1 MQSKFTAIEI
11 ETITGRILKQL
22 YQKENIQ
29 IKPFEKTELENNFYD
44 VAISNVPF
52 GNYGVF
58 DKDYSKEN
66 FKIHD
71 YFFAKALDKVKVG
84 GVVAFITTKNTMDK
98 MTPEI
103 REYIAKRADLLG
115 AIRLPK
121 NAFPNTEVTTDII
134 FLQKREKMREEMPEW
149 VNTEEYF
156 TDVHINKYFLD
167 HPEMVMGELKE
178 TTNQFSADLDVVLK
192 DGNLEEMLEL

>member
-29 IKPFEKTELENNFYD
+29 IKPFEKTELDNNFYD

-58 DKDYSKEN
+58 DKDYCKEN

-71 YFFAKALDKVKVG
+71 YFFAKSLDKVKVG
-84 GVVAFITTKNTMDK
+84 VFNM
-98 MTPEI
+98 
-103 REYIAKRADLLG
+103 
-115 AIRLPK
+115 
-121 NAFPNTEVTTDII
+121 F
-134 FLQKREKMREEMPEW
+134 
-149 VNTEEYF
+149 
-156 TDVHINKYFLD
+156 
-167 HPEMVMGELKE
+167 
-178 TTNQFSADLDVVLK
+178 
-192 DGNLEEMLEL
+192 

>member
-1 MQSKFTAIEI
+1 MKSKFTAIEI

-66 FKIHD
+66 FKIQW
-71 YFFAKALDKVKVG
+71 
-84 GVVAFITTKNTMDK
+84 T
-98 MTPEI
+98 
-103 REYIAKRADLLG
+103 
-115 AIRLPK
+115 RL
-121 NAFPNTEVTTDII
+121 
-134 FLQKREKMREEMPEW
+134 
-149 VNTEEYF
+149 Y
-156 TDVHINKYFLD
+156 
-167 HPEMVMGELKE
+167 G
-178 TTNQFSADLDVVLK
+178 
-192 DGNLEEMLEL
+192 